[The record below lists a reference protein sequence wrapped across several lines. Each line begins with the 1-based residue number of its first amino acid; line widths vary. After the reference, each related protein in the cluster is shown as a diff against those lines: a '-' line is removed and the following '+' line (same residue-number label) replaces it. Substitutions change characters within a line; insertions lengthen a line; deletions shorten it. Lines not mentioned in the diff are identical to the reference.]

1 MHRLLVETGFLEQ
14 DSVVLPKEAA
24 RHLKVLRPK
33 PGEEIELFDGQGAT
47 RVYRVV
53 GADLTATGVVTR
65 HPRSRT
71 RLTLFACVTKGSR
84 WDWTIEKAVEL
95 GVSRIVPVISDRC
108 IVRLPADPGLYV
120 RTARSAVPTSGG
132 DSGRGGTPLPPAES
146 AHVGRGGTPLPPAGG
161 VRAEKAER
169 WRRIAEDAA
178 RQSDAVWLPEVL
190 AAVDFPAALELVKA
204 CDRVFVGALTT
215 PPPPALLTAVRQSLG
230 GLSPD
235 DCDLGLFVGPE
246 GDFTPAELSA
256 LLEIAVPASFGPT
269 ILRAE
274 TAAIF
279 GLSVLAAATH

>member
-1 MHRLLVETGFLEQ
+1 MHRLLVESGLLEQ
-14 DSVVLPKEAA
+14 DDVVLPKEAA

-47 RVYRVV
+47 RVYRVA
-53 GADLTATGVVTR
+53 GAGLTAAGVVTR
-65 HPRSRT
+65 HPRSGT

-108 IVRLPADPGLYV
+108 IVRLPAVPGLCV

-132 DSGRGGTPLPPAES
+132 DP
-146 AHVGRGGTPLPPAGG
+146 GRGGTPLPPAGG
-161 VRAEKAER
+161 IRAEKAER

-215 PPPPALLTAVRQSLG
+215 PPPPALLEAVRRSLG
-230 GLSPD
+230 GQSPD
-235 DCDLGLFVGPE
+235 GRDLGLFVGPE
-246 GDFTPAELSA
+246 GDFTPEELAA